1 MNYSII
7 VPLYNESNNI
17 INLHDEIMAITDTLK
32 ENRNF
37 ELIYIDDGSSDDTF
51 DIIKKFENKKI
62 NLKILRNKKNLS
74 QSISISNGLENS
86 EYENIIMLDGDG
98 QNDPKDLINMIEKY
112 EEGYDLVHGYR
123 KKRKDNFILKTLPSL
138 VANFFVRLISSSKI
152 IDHGCSLKIINKKFL
167 YHENLWGD
175 FHRLLAARLAKEK
188 IKVFQVETN
197 HRERKHGKS
206 NYGLSR
212 VFKVLVDLIYMYLFN
227 KNYNKFY
234 IIGYLGFF
242 SLLTGLLSFIYMM
255 KLKFIN
261 EISFIS
267 TPLPLVT
274 SIFLLSSLIFF
285 SFMFIIQLILNIR
298 KELRHN
304 EKDYDI
310 FKN

>member
-1 MNYSII
+1 MSKTTEISVVI
-7 VPLYNESNNI
+7 PVKNEAGNI
-17 INLHDEIMAITDTLK
+17 DTLVSEIHQSLK
-32 ENRNF
+32 KFSYEI
-37 ELIYIDDGSSDDTF
+37 IYVNDGSEDNTELEL
-51 DIIKKFENKKI
+51 KNNMKNNKK
-62 NLKILRNKKNLS
+62 LRV
-74 QSISISNGLENS
+74 ICHENS
-86 EYENIIMLDGDG
+86 QGQSAALRTGIIASNATLIATLDGDG

-123 KKRKDNFILKTLPSL
+123 KKRKDNFVLKTLPSL
-138 VANFFVRLISSSKI
+138 IANFYVRLISGSKI

-242 SLLTGLLSFIYMM
+242 SLITGLLSFIYML

-274 SIFLLSSLIFF
+274 SIFFLSSLIFF

-298 KELRHN
+298 KELRGN